1 VLVPVIPILIAIT
14 WLTVVATTIGAC
26 RLAACA
32 DAAEVEI
39 YREARRGSSVRCGE
53 VRRRVPSTGRERTLR
68 LREGAGV
75 GADPQLYRA
84 AGCLAQL
91 GIPQHAGS
99 ALAGTLLHRARRDPR
114 RPDRL
119 RTLAGGSS
127 SCNRS
132 GPRGG

>member
-1 VLVPVIPILIAIT
+1 VSLILILVTIT
-14 WLTVVATTIGAC
+14 WLAVVMATIGAC
-26 RLAACA
+26 RTAARA
-32 DAAEVEI
+32 DAEVEM
-39 YREARRGSSVRCGE
+39 YHEARRGSSVRCGE

-68 LREGAGV
+68 LRNGAGV